1 MKGLDPAQKERL
13 KGIIN
18 DHLRSSNVYGKVRSF
33 VRDFLATEEGVAL
46 EEDKLLTALHEK
58 KVVEDLI
65 ASMGREHD
73 RPLTQALNGLKVCGS
88 SSSRVSCL
96 ILMIGL
102 TLHLSC

>member
-1 MKGLDPAQKERL
+1 MSVFTSDIPSYDQVLAVRAER
-13 KGIIN
+13 
-18 DHLRSSNVYGKVRSF
+18 VAM

-88 SSSRVSCL
+88 SSSHVSYL
-96 ILMIGL
+96 
-102 TLHLSC
+102 